1 MTASTPDAEQ
11 SATQDPSAMTPTAA
25 AWQALQAAIAGGVIL
40 PAAPDYE
47 SVRKPAMARFEN
59 IRPAAT
65 NMTTIIVPTLSTQR
79 LTLRGFTAADLDALA
94 PIYADPEVSR
104 YLGDGTP
111 ADRAATWRA
120 LAGML
125 GHWQLRGY
133 GMWALIEQATGRLI
147 GRAGLYNPEGWP
159 GLEAGWLLARDRWG
173 RGFATEA
180 GRAVLTYGF
189 THLSA
194 DHVIS
199 LIHPANTASIRV
211 AERLGE
217 RLERELDLKGQ
228 RALVCGINRQ
238 RWRHGRQEQT
248 RSI

>member
-1 MTASTPDAEQ
+1 VAFAASW
-11 SATQDPSAMTPTAA
+11 SASEPLSSA
-25 AWQALQAAIAGGVIL
+25 
-40 PAAPDYE
+40 DHE
-47 SVRKPAMARFEN
+47 
-59 IRPAAT
+59 AT
-65 NMTTIIVPTLSTQR
+65 NMTTITIPTLSSQR

-104 YLGDGTP
+104 YIGDGTP

-133 GMWALIEQATGRLI
+133 GEWALIEQATGRLI

-173 RGFATEA
+173 CGFATEA
-180 GRAVLTYGF
+180 GHAILAYAF
-189 THLSA
+189 TQLGA

-199 LIHPANTASIRV
+199 LIRPANTASIRV
-211 AERLGE
+211 AQRLGE
-217 RLERELDLKGQ
+217 RLERELNLRGQ
-228 RALVCGINRQ
+228 PVLVYGINRQ
-238 RWRHGRQEQT
+238 RWRQGQQEQT
-248 RSI
+248 RPI

>member
-1 MTASTPDAEQ
+1 
-11 SATQDPSAMTPTAA
+11 
-25 AWQALQAAIAGGVIL
+25 
-40 PAAPDYE
+40 
-47 SVRKPAMARFEN
+47 
-59 IRPAAT
+59 
-65 NMTTIIVPTLSTQR
+65 MTTITIPTLSTQR
-79 LTLRGFTAADLDALA
+79 LILRGFTAADLDALA
-94 PIYADPEVSR
+94 PIYADPQVSR
-104 YLGDGTP
+104 YIGDGTP

-173 RGFATEA
+173 CGFATEA
-180 GRAVLTYGF
+180 GHAILAYAF
-189 THLSA
+189 TQLSA

-211 AERLGE
+211 AQRLGE
-217 RLERELDLKGQ
+217 RLEREMVLKGQ
-228 RALVCGINRQ
+228 RALVYGINRQ
-238 RWRHGRQEQT
+238 RWQQGQQGQQEQQEQQEQT

>member
-1 MTASTPDAEQ
+1 MTMIS
-11 SATQDPSAMTPTAA
+11 
-25 AWQALQAAIAGGVIL
+25 I
-40 PAAPDYE
+40 
-47 SVRKPAMARFEN
+47 
-59 IRPAAT
+59 
-65 NMTTIIVPTLSTQR
+65 PTLATQR

-104 YLGDGTP
+104 YIGDGTP

-173 RGFATEA
+173 HGFATEA
-180 GRAVLTYGF
+180 GHAVLAYAF
-189 THLSA
+189 THVSA
-194 DHVIS
+194 DHLIS

-217 RLERELDLKGQ
+217 RLERELDLKGP
-228 RALVCGINRQ
+228 RAGPQGPTGPRLRHQPPALAARPARADTLNLTGPENMLVPAT
-238 RWRHGRQEQT
+238 HT
-248 RSI
+248 RDLNSYRTSSCRGFSAVA